1 MASNGMHGC
10 MWQRLGSLCSL
21 RNQIGEHW
29 CKSMYLVIQ
38 VVFYLVFFG
47 QKRFSYKIWGHL
59 SLKDSHFL
67 FYKRHSLKK
76 ASIRNVINYSWE
88 RWLTHTIGSC
98 PISLLTPRS
107 LKSLIKQTEAASAL
121 LDVEPPMSQLTTMR
135 QHSNFIGVK
144 LKWASLIKMWKSKFS
159 NFLA

>member
-1 MASNGMHGC
+1 M
-10 MWQRLGSLCSL
+10 
-21 RNQIGEHW
+21 
-29 CKSMYLVIQ
+29 
-38 VVFYLVFFG
+38 VVWPILKKGIPTFFFMKG
-47 QKRFSYKIWGHL
+47 TPW
-59 SLKDSHFL
+59 
-67 FYKRHSLKK
+67 KK

-121 LDVEPPMSQLTTMR
+121 LDVEPLMSQLTTMR

-144 LKWASLIKMWKSKFS
+144 LKWASFLKMWKSKFS
-159 NFLA
+159 NFLAQNLLQEYQFCAKIWKENFKWLGWKSYWLVNCFTLMNHNIWTSF